1 MIIEKEIKTE
11 KTARYYQLGKA
22 TNNIKNLWIVFHGY
36 GELAGEFIRNFNVIQ
51 NEETLIIAP
60 EALNKF
66 YLRGFYGKV
75 GATWMTTEDRKNEI
89 SDYIFTIN
97 KIYNKVSDRL
107 NAADITINL
116 LGFSQG
122 THTAARWLHF
132 TETKVDNLLLWSGTF
147 PHDCNYIEKNK
158 YWSRIKT
165 QIILGDHDKLLSEE
179 NIKSE
184 IDFMN
189 SQKLKYKII
198 NYNGDHSLDLH
209 KLISI
214 VNHLYPIN

>member
-11 KTARYYQLGKA
+11 KSARYYQLGKVSDSVK
-22 TNNIKNLWIVFHGY
+22 TLWFVFHGY
-36 GELAGEFIRNFNVIQ
+36 GELAGEFIKKFKAIK

-75 GATWMTTEDRKNEI
+75 GATWMTTEDRQNEI
-89 SDYIFTIN
+89 FDYVFTIN
-97 KIYNKVSDRL
+97 KIFKQVSESI
-107 NAADITINL
+107 NADHIKINI

-122 THTAARWLHF
+122 THTAVRWLDA

-147 PHDCNYIEKNK
+147 PHDCNYIEKDQ
-158 YWSRIKT
+158 YWSKIKT

-179 NIKSE
+179 KIKSE
-184 IDFMN
+184 FDFMN
-189 SQKLKYKII
+189 SQKLKNQII
-198 NYNGDHSLDLH
+198 NYNGGHSIDSH

-214 VNHLYPIN
+214 VNNL